1 MSGSLSAARFLASL
15 AADRTA
21 LIVGATR
28 AAADEL
34 AFTVASERGGVF
46 GITRA
51 SFAELVTKLALPALA
66 RESLS
71 PTGGLG
77 AEAIAARAAFEA
89 LQAGRLTYFAPVAHL
104 PGFPRALSRTLSE
117 VRLAGLAAADV
128 AHVAQAGGD
137 LAELLVRTEGESR
150 NAGTVD
156 RAALLDAAT
165 DALAADSAA
174 IPHVAHRAAR
184 CHDREPKPIDVSF
197 VRSAPID
204 RSSRPSPT
212 ATSPRSPP
220 LIDLGFHRE
229 ALPRPTVPRRRRPPR
244 VRCSPPCRMTTRRW
258 CDLQRHLFSNE
269 SVPAG
274 HARRVGRAVFRAG

>member
-1 MSGSLSAARFLASL
+1 MSLTSLQFISSPASHERIAAAARFLAAL
-15 AADRTA
+15 APDRTA

-34 AFTVASERGGVF
+34 AFTVAQQRGGIF

-117 VRLAGLAAADV
+117 VRLAGLAAADL
-128 AHVAQAGGD
+128 AHVPQAGGD
-137 LAELLVRTEGESR
+137 LAELLARTEGESR

-165 DALAADSAA
+165 DALIADSAA
-174 IPHVAHRAAR
+174 LPYAAIVLLDVTIGTDADRRVVGALGPNRLMFATVADGDEPTLAAL
-184 CHDREPKPIDVSF
+184 V
-197 VRSAPID
+197 
-204 RSSRPSPT
+204 
-212 ATSPRSPP
+212 
-220 LIDLGFHRE
+220 DLGFHRE
-229 ALPRPTVPRRRRPPR
+229 TLHAPNRST
-244 VRCSPPCRMTTRRW
+244 
-258 CDLQRHLFSNE
+258 
-269 SVPAG
+269 AAA
-274 HARRVGRAVFRAG
+274 ARRGPAVCLRAG